1 MNKRILFILLPLIA
15 ILFSIHSREYGSS
28 CTSDAGSKTI
38 VAAKLSK
45 GLSQVSL
52 AGQKD
57 IPSFSKNKVR
67 VKAWEEQLAFVAPA
81 LWIQAISFFT
91 ITETPQGQYN
101 FHFLSSAISS
111 DHLRGPP
118 RA

>member
-1 MNKRILFILLPLIA
+1 MNKRILFILLPLFA

-28 CTSDAGSKTI
+28 CTSEAVGKTTA
-38 VAAKLSK
+38 AAKFSNS
-45 GLSQVSL
+45 LSQVSL

-57 IPSFSKNKVR
+57 IPSFNKNKVR

-81 LWIQAISFFT
+81 LWIQPVSFFT
-91 ITETPQGQYN
+91 DTETPQGQYSC
-101 FHFLSSAISS
+101 HFLSSAISS

>member
-1 MNKRILFILLPLIA
+1 MNKRILFILLPLFA

-28 CTSDAGSKTI
+28 CTSEAGSKTATATKFSNI
-38 VAAKLSK
+38 
-45 GLSQVSL
+45 LSQVSL

-57 IPSFSKNKVR
+57 IPSFNKNKVR
-67 VKAWEEQLAFVAPA
+67 VKAWEEQLAFVVPA
-81 LWIQAISFFT
+81 LWVQPLPFFT
-91 ITETPQGQYN
+91 DTETSPGQYSC
-101 FHFLSSAISS
+101 HFLSSAISS